1 MGGASL
7 EVVGVLRGA
16 VGDDV
21 LDSIEDKGQAE
32 CNTTG

>member
-7 EVVGVLRGA
+7 EVVGVLRGV

-21 LDSIEDKGQAE
+21 LDSNEDQGQVE